1 MVAVSPIISA
11 MTYNSAK
18 SLIFARRVDREL
30 EGYLQAFSESDITC
44 VPAIA
49 GEAEEWLMMFMI
61 TCRQAHR

>member
-1 MVAVSPIISA
+1 